1 MSAADKEGYIV
12 EYIPKIGDH
21 SYPEWVEDERWQCE
35 NPYADF
41 KDACD
46 YAESEY
52 KRTGILHRVVFYENT
67 VLRTF
72 GEEKS

>member
-12 EYIPKIGDH
+12 EYKPAIGRH
-21 SYPEWVEDERWQCE
+21 VYPEWVEDERWQRE

-52 KRTGILHRVVFYENT
+52 KRTGILHRVVFYEQS